1 VEEGGGWRDNRNK
14 RKEGNWRND
23 KQNKKKLKTK
33 KKQEGTTGAF
43 DLFLIRKKPNTQQQK
58 SW

>member
-1 VEEGGGWRDNRNK
+1 VGGGETIETRERRVTGETTNK
-14 RKEGNWRND
+14 T
-23 KQNKKKLKTK
+23 KKKLKTK